1 MYDANDNL
9 ATSLDYR
16 QYKLSSSQFLELRQ
30 GATTSETE
38 EFSN

>member
-1 MYDANDNL
+1 MYDADDNL

-16 QYKLSSSQFLELRQ
+16 HYKVSSSQFLEMKQ

-38 EFSN
+38 EVSN